1 MYRITYVLGDCKE
14 YRLAAMNILLR
25 AVTMVN
31 RAYFETT
38 PGAMRPEQLRYEEE
52 FGEQDDWN
60 DASALNANGGK
71 GDCEDASCYT
81 AGWIQAKQGILAWP
95 EIQQTDQGTHVI
107 VRLPNGKIIDPTLWI
122 GRHDDGQG
130 SLHRCTA
137 LGHCDVEQRIT
148 YVSDLFNSRD
158 RVASQGH
165 TDPNRAQYLTHRAL
179 TCLLNALMCI
189 DTMYLKEHPQ
199 TPSIYKAG
207 VIYKEEPPGRE
218 DWQDIPT
225 SMRRGDGDCEDLATW
240 RAAELRVQG
249 VKAMPLFTW
258 KQRPSGAFLYHI
270 QTQLPDGRVED
281 PSRTL
286 GMR

>member
-1 MYRITYVLGDCKE
+1 MYRITFVLGDCKE

-31 RAYFETT
+31 RAYFEKT
-38 PGAMRPEQLRYEEE
+38 PGAMDPRKLRYEEE

-60 DASALNANGGK
+60 DASAINAGARS
-71 GDCEDASCYT
+71 DCEDIACYY
-81 AGWIQAKQGILAWP
+81 AGFIQARRGILAWP
-95 EIQQTDQGTHVI
+95 EIQQTANETHVV
-107 VRLPNGKIIDPTLWI
+107 VRMPNGKIVDPTLTS
-122 GRHDDGQG
+122 GRHAHKPG

-137 LGHCDVEQRIT
+137 LGHCDVEQRIVF
-148 YVSDLFNSRD
+148 VSDLFNSRD
-158 RVASQGH
+158 RVASQGNP
-165 TDPNRAQYLTHRAL
+165 DAARAQFLTHRAL
-179 TCLLNALMCI
+179 TCLLGGLMEI
-189 DTMYLKEHPQ
+189 DKLYLREHPA
-199 TPSIYKAG
+199 TPSIYDAG

-225 SMRRGDGDCEDLATW
+225 SLRRKDMDCEDAATW
-240 RAAELRVQG
+240 RAAELSVRQG
-249 VKAMPLFTW
+249 IDARPTFTW

-270 QTQLPDGRVED
+270 QTTYPDGRVED